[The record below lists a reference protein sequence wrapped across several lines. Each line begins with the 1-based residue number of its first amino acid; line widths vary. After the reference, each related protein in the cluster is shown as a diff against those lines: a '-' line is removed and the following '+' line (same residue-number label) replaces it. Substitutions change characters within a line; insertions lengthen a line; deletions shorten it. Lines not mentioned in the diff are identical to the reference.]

1 MATGFNFPDFFVMA
15 NLIQKFKDKKVLG
28 QLKSHDKEAFIKVYD
43 EHVAEI
49 YRFVYFKVGHKEEAN
64 DLTSMIFLKTWNHIQ
79 NNSLTDAKTLRALLY
94 KVARN
99 SIVDYYRETG
109 SKLSVTASLDD
120 EERPIEVIDDAQ
132 NPQDRLDQEANLEL
146 IKSKLP
152 LLKEE
157 YREVIIMK
165 FINDLSLEE
174 IAEVSGKNKGNVRVL
189 LHRALNALRDL
200 VLEEGNKAGNS
211 SKEL

>member
-1 MATGFNFPDFFVMA
+1 MSIKLVK
-15 NLIQKFKDKKVLG
+15 KFKDRQALSR
-28 QLKSHDKEAFIKVYD
+28 LKSRDKEAFIKAYD
-43 EHVAEI
+43 DHIKEI
-49 YRFVYFKVGHKEEAN
+49 YRFVYFKIGSKEEAN

-79 NNSLTDAKTLRALLY
+79 NKTLTDAKTLRALLY
-94 KVARN
+94 KIART

-109 SKLSVTASLDD
+109 SKVTVSIDNED
-120 EERPIEVIDDAQ
+120 NKIEVIDETPETGA
-132 NPQDRLDQEANLEL
+132 RLDREADMEL
-146 IKSKLP
+146 IRRQLP

-174 IAEVSGKNKGNVRVL
+174 IADISGKSKGSLRVL

-200 VLEEGNKAGNS
+200 VEKDQDGAQLAEKTP
-211 SKEL
+211 K